1 MASIH
6 IPVSLENELKKMMDD
21 KQLDHSL
28 MLKQLMERRLRR
40 ESRTT
45 LEEAIEFYRD
55 NVNGNNVFTAVVRLH
70 GLYHINVDDFDYG
83 EVYGESYKIL
93 NVAPISAPTY
103 RNPNGE
109 LFLFSLLLHTDW
121 PPEIIYRL
129 LYPLSQF
136 STKHLLSS
144 PRNMYEFHYIKRG
157 DRIVNKQYNDE
168 SINLED
174 NKYTYFRRS
183 NIYNYIPTKTIKD
196 VHAYLIMQDFC
207 LKIEGSLILQLIE
220 IKSILDFIGVECI
233 EDSAKKTYYDRSS
246 PENAV
251 MVIKYGKGDNLMQC
265 KNFIAWNILQK
276 YIEKREERELPV
288 FVLNLLTKH
297 LIKTLG
303 KLSLSSLNPFLVNT
317 CMPKY
322 RKTNILHPSESGLY
336 KEFPE
341 KRGLVD
347 CISAE
352 FSSVVDSVRGVSR
365 ASRSK
370 KKQPPAI
377 LTVNEYFDRF
387 RYNVD
392 HNFFG
397 EDMPEDAF
405 MNDFI
410 SLVNVCKELNPTDP
424 MTGYLNTYTK
434 SPSLITASIRDD
446 DTVNPFGASLFE
458 TSQQMVNMFI
468 GDNKIM
474 IFAPSCSCTK
484 YYCPVDCETIE
495 RLHTPRSKI
504 ARGKTK
510 KRKPSK

>member
-21 KQLDHSL
+21 KQLDHSRA
-28 MLKQLMERRLRR
+28 LKQLMERRLQSV
-40 ESRTT
+40 SRDT
-45 LEEAIEFYRD
+45 LEEALEFYRD

-93 NVAPISAPTY
+93 NVAPISVPTY

-109 LFLFSLLLHTDW
+109 LFLFSLLMHTDW

-129 LYPLSQF
+129 LYPLSRF
-136 STKHLLSS
+136 SKKHLFS
-144 PRNMYEFHYIKRG
+144 PRNMYEFHNIKRG

-174 NKYTYFRRS
+174 NKYTYSRRS

-207 LKIEGSLILQLIE
+207 LKIEGRSVLSIIE

-233 EDSAKKTYYDRSS
+233 EDSAKKTYYDYSS
-246 PENAV
+246 PDNAV
-251 MVIKYGKGDNLMQC
+251 MIIKYEKGDNLMQC

-297 LIKTLG
+297 LIKKSG
-303 KLSLSSLNPFLVNT
+303 KLSLGSLNPFLVNT
-317 CMPKY
+317 CIPKY
-322 RKTNILHPSESGLY
+322 RKTNILNPSESGLY

-341 KRGLVD
+341 KKGLVD
-347 CISAE
+347 CISRE
-352 FSSVVDSVRGVSR
+352 FATVVDSVRGVSR
-365 ASRSK
+365 KSRSK

-377 LTVNEYFDRF
+377 LNVNEYFDRF
-387 RYNVD
+387 RYNVG
-392 HNFFG
+392 HKFFG
-397 EDMPEDAF
+397 EDSPEDLL

-410 SLVNVCKELNPTDP
+410 SLVNVCKELNPADP
-424 MTGYLNTYTK
+424 MTEYLNTYTK
-434 SPSLITASIRDD
+434 SPLLITASIRDD
-446 DTVNPFGASLFE
+446 AQLNPFGASLFE
-458 TSQQMVNMFI
+458 TSQQIVNMFI

-495 RLHTPRSKI
+495 RLNTPRSNI

-510 KRKPSK
+510 KRNFLK